1 MKSVKNLFIF
11 RFETSNEEERGIPKH
26 KEFLGAFYGS
36 TISAVAIMVIAKYLS
51 MKLFS
56 SIAFYVSGNIFDK
69 SFPCRSK
76 YLFNL
81 QYQA

>member
-1 MKSVKNLFIF
+1 MKRLKNLFIF
-11 RFETSNEEERGIPKH
+11 RSETSNEGERGIPKY
-26 KEFLGAFYGS
+26 KEFLGAFYVS

-51 MKLFS
+51 MELFS
-56 SIAFYVSGNIFDK
+56 GIAFYVSGSIFDE